1 MALPLTIPIETGWF
15 LLQGTAFTN
24 TFWLKN
30 CNRDGKAIAFP
41 YSSMVNNLA
50 DKLKLAVLY
59 QRKKPHRTVWLLVLA
74 ESVRF
79 ELTVGRPITSFQD

>member
-50 DKLKLAVLY
+50 DKLKFDRLKTGKRQL
-59 QRKKPHRTVWLLVLA
+59 WLPL
-74 ESVRF
+74 F
-79 ELTVGRPITSFQD
+79 G

>member
-50 DKLKLAVLY
+50 DKLKFAVLSY
-59 QRKKPHRTVWLLVLA
+59 A
-74 ESVRF
+74 EAGKGTF
-79 ELTVGRPITSFQD
+79 W